1 MRVLSFYLPITILF
15 LAYPAAAEQ
24 PTTGPAAT
32 APADVQKLQA
42 TCIRVKGKA
51 QYAPIGT
58 KATETEAWKPI
69 QVGQTYGDG
78 IQIRTMFRSS
88 VSFKFGDDTYVE
100 VGRSTLAALTTL
112 HRSGD
117 KKVTRIGLDY
127 GEVRGGVAE
136 TEEGLRSDFEIDSP
150 LATLSKRGTEGFSLY
165 VERGTGRFQAR
176 LADSGLVE
184 VLHKTT
190 GRRQRIRPKQWVT
203 QAMLNWA
210 NQAKFSRQIV
220 VADAFSQTADEFE
233 AFTRSNTGLTGL
245 SPSGTV
251 TGGGQGGKV
260 TTNTQSALA
269 AQRNAFQR
277 NQALRQSQL
286 QALNLIQ
293 QLDSGA
299 PTTDRRPSNDGDFGT
314 GSPFATSAQKR
325 LMQRTSRAFGQWLR
339 RKR

>member
-1 MRVLSFYLPITILF
+1 MRVFTFYMPIVILF
-15 LAYPAAAEQ
+15 LACPIQAQ
-24 PTTGPAAT
+24 SAAT
-32 APADVQKLQA
+32 APTATAPSDIEKLQA

-51 QYAPIGT
+51 QYAHVGA
-58 KATETEAWKPI
+58 KATDAKAWKPLK
-69 QVGQTYGDG
+69 VGETYGDG
-78 IQIRTMFRSS
+78 IQIRTAFRSS

-112 HRSGD
+112 HRSGN

-190 GRRQRIRPKQWVT
+190 GRRQRIRPNQWVT

-210 NQAKFSRQIV
+210 DQAKYNRQIV
-220 VADAFSQTADEFE
+220 VADVFSQTADEFA
-233 AFTRSNTGLTGL
+233 AFARSNSGLTGL

-251 TGGGQGGKV
+251 SGGAQTGGTAVNQ
-260 TTNTQSALA
+260 QSLA
-269 AQRNAFQR
+269 AQRASFER
-277 NQALRQSQL
+277 SQALRQSQL
-286 QALNLIQ
+286 QALNLFQ
-293 QLDSGA
+293 QVGGDV
-299 PTTDRRPSNDGDFGT
+299 PTTDRVPSDDGNFGT
-314 GSPFATSAQKR
+314 GSPFATSAKQR
-325 LMQRTSRAFGQWLR
+325 LMQRTSRVIGHLLR